1 MRKFNYLYVLA
12 LLIIIYGIKVIFT
25 GEISPGIEMVEDNLV
40 VSYGSVIVFIGF
52 VIFYFAYKK

>member
-12 LLIIIYGIKVIFT
+12 FLIIIYGIKVIFT
-25 GEISPGIEMVEDNLV
+25 GEISPGIAMVEDNFV
-40 VSYGSVIVFIGF
+40 IPYGSVIVFLGV